1 MSSIINNIFPCP
13 FCGNQ
18 KLKVEYKTKR
28 LYYPTTSIQATCSVR
43 CNCCHARGGTVT
55 KVYQIT
61 QWKGDTYLEQ
71 QAIRK
76 WNKRFTGLTDS
87 NGVKIFEGDIVHLY
101 GDKDT
106 DTKCVNY
113 KALVVFVHGGF
124 CAIDGTLENYT
135 VCRFDFTSSLNC
147 EVIGNIYDNPELIK
161 EDN

>member
-1 MSSIINNIFPCP
+1 MREILFRGKRVDNGEWAES
-13 FCGNQ
+13 
-18 KLKVEYKTKR
+18 EYPYGTM
-28 LYYPTTSIQATCSVR
+28 LSGVVR
-43 CNCCHARGGTVT
+43 HNFNH
-55 KVYQIT
+55 
-61 QWKGDTYLEQ
+61 DTIGQ
-71 QAIRK
+71 
-76 WNKRFTGLTDS
+76 FTGLTDS

-124 CAIDGTLENYT
+124 CAIDGTLENYA